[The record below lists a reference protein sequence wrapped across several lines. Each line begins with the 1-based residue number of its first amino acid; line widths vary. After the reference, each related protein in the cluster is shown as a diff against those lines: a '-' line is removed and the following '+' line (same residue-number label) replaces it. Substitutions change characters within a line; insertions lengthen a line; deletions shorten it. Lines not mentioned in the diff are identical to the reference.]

1 MKALRKLNVI
11 FNINSF
17 NICVAMAFCATEY
30 NKDQWGA
37 NEVITAS
44 IFLKTEGEFFIQI
57 F

>member
-1 MKALRKLNVI
+1 
-11 FNINSF
+11 
-17 NICVAMAFCATEY
+17 MAFCATEY